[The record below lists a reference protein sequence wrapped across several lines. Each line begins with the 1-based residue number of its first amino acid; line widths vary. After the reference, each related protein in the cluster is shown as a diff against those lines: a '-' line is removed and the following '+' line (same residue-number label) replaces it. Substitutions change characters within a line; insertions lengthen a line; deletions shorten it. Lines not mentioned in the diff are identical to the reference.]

1 MRCNFQGVVLK
12 SDGIGTT
19 LANGVVIV
27 HQDAHLI
34 VLEKPANLLAV
45 PGRGEENHDSL
56 SVRVQALFPEALI
69 VHRLDMG
76 TSGLLV
82 MARTPEAQRRV
93 GDAFA
98 KRQVHKRYVAIVQGE
113 LQSPKEAWQTIDAP
127 LCVDWPNR
135 PRSKIDPVHGKPSV
149 THWRRLG
156 PQDACAG
163 LAADFFRPAQPHS
176 VLDLEPVTGRS
187 HQLRVHLLSIGH
199 PIVGDTLYGDAAN
212 QAMAARLLLHAYA
225 LQIPHPLS
233 GQPMDFCCPTR
244 FT

>member
-1 MRCNFQGVVLK
+1 MSTALP
-12 SDGIGTT
+12 
-19 LANGVVIV
+19 IV
-27 HQDAHLI
+27 YCDEAMI
-34 VLEKPANLLAV
+34 VLDKPSGLLSV
-45 PGRGEENHDSL
+45 PGRGPDNHDSL
-56 SVRVQALFPEALI
+56 SVRVQAQFPDALI

-76 TSGLLV
+76 TSGLLL
-82 MARTPEAQRRV
+82 MARGIEAQRTLSLH
-93 GDAFA
+93 FA
-98 KRQVHKRYVAIVQGE
+98 ERRTHKRYVAIVQGE
-113 LQSPKEAWQTIDAP
+113 LPLLPDWSTIDAP
-127 LCVDWPNR
+127 LIVDWPNR
-135 PRSKIDPVHGKPSV
+135 PRSKVDHAIGKPSV

-176 VLDLEPVTGRS
+176 VLDLEPVTGRT